1 MINLL
6 SAEFYKLRK
15 SKAVYIGILVA
26 AALALLLYGS
36 LVMIDKINQGEV
48 ANGTAG
54 VVVSQ
59 SGESMGADGAAK
71 SMMEEIGVIGVLQ
84 QMFGGHFVGII
95 AAVLVSIFVIR
106 EFSAGTIKN
115 LVGKGYSRSTI
126 FFAKMI
132 PTLTLMLVFEAAV
145 AAVTICMGIPFMG
158 WDLFSVTVWEDV
170 AVYVG
175 LQFLFGAVV
184 AVIYLLVGELTR
196 NLAAGISVSIGVL
209 LFSTTLTAG
218 LDLVFHGMAVKPSEY
233 WVLDLM
239 STCPIADF
247 PTEFIVRGVVV
258 SLVWFLIAAVLGV
271 LHFRKAD
278 VK

>member
-6 SAEFYKLRK
+6 SAEFYKIRK
-15 SKAVYIGILVA
+15 SKAIYIGILVA
-26 AALALLLYGS
+26 AALVLLIYGS
-36 LVMIDKINQGEV
+36 LAMIDKINQGEV

-54 VVVSQ
+54 IIVFPNAEEAEMVGAPQ
-59 SGESMGADGAAK
+59 SIMQ
-71 SMMEEIGVIGVLQ
+71 EIGVIGVLQ

-106 EFSAGTIKN
+106 EFSTGTIKN
-115 LVGKGYSRSTI
+115 LVGKGHTRLTI

-132 PTLTLMLVFEAAV
+132 PTIALTLVFEALV
-145 AAVTICMGIPFMG
+145 AAVSICMGIPFMG
-158 WDLFSVTVWEDV
+158 WDAFSATAWENV

-175 LQFLFGAVV
+175 LQLLFGAAV
-184 AVIYLLVGELTR
+184 AVIYMLVGELTR

-209 LFSTTLTAG
+209 MFSTTLTAG
-218 LDLVFHGMAVKPSEY
+218 LDLVFHGMEFQPSKY

-239 STCPIADF
+239 SSCHIADF
-247 PTEFIVRGVVV
+247 PSEFIVRSVTV
-258 SLVWFLIAAVLGV
+258 SIVWCLIASALGA

>member
-1 MINLL
+1 MLNLL

-15 SKAVYIGILVA
+15 SKAIYIGILVA
-26 AALALLLYGS
+26 AALVLLLYGS

-48 ANGTAG
+48 ANGTVG
-54 VVVSQ
+54 VTVSQ
-59 SGESMGADGAAK
+59 VGGGMGTDGASQ
-71 SMMEEIGVIGVLQ
+71 SMMQEIGVIGVLL

-106 EFSAGTIKN
+106 EFSTGTIKN

-132 PTLTLMLVFEAAV
+132 PVIVLMLVFETVV

-158 WDLFSVTVWEDV
+158 WELFSATVWEDV
-170 AVYVG
+170 VVYVG
-175 LQFLFGAVV
+175 LQLMFGAVI
-184 AVIYLLVGELTR
+184 AIIYMLAGELTR

-218 LDLVFHGMAVKPSEY
+218 LDLVFHGMEVKPSEY
-233 WVLDLM
+233 WILDLV
-239 STCPIADF
+239 SSCPVADF
-247 PTEFIVRGVVV
+247 PAEFMVRGVLV
-258 SLVWFLIAAVLGV
+258 SIVWFLIATVLGI

>member
-175 LQFLFGAVV
+175 LQFLFGLCDCQDCGA
-184 AVIYLLVGELTR
+184 
-196 NLAAGISVSIGVL
+196 
-209 LFSTTLTAG
+209 
-218 LDLVFHGMAVKPSEY
+218 
-233 WVLDLM
+233 
-239 STCPIADF
+239 
-247 PTEFIVRGVVV
+247 
-258 SLVWFLIAAVLGV
+258 
-271 LHFRKAD
+271 
-278 VK
+278 